1 MNKKFKYKL
10 FGRFRGRKRSQPL
23 DVSYMNDYEISI
35 KTDINKNNF
44 NILDI
49 GSGSGENAIHLSKL
63 KPKSNIFTC
72 EIFEDGNIN
81 LVNQIIKNNI
91 KNIKLFNGNVLEF
104 LDNINLDYYLN
115 EVWILF
121 PDPWPKIRHHKRRLI
136 NVNFL
141 KIISSHL
148 KKGGKIFIA
157 TDSASY
163 THSILNVINSSQDHF
178 FWENQRLEYW
188 KYAILNLPET
198 KFFKKAQKSNR
209 NSIIFELRKI

>member
-23 DVSYMNDYEISI
+23 DVSYINDYEISI

-91 KNIKLFNGNVLEF
+91 KNIKLFKGNVLEF

-141 KIISSHL
+141 KIIASHL
-148 KKGGKIFIA
+148 KKDGKIFIA